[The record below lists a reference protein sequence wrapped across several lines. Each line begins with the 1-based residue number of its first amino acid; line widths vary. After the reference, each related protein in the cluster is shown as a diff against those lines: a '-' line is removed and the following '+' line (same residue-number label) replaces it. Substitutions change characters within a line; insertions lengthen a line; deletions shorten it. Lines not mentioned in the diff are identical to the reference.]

1 MPGSATW
8 ISFHGHWELWK
19 SFAEGKWDLSTIF
32 QDTEFIIT
40 MILIAKGEGNT
51 NNKSIHHMSKVKGCH
66 SHDYV
71 ALFMTLY
78 QRVGGRDPPAS
89 LDEADCLL
97 VKVPCSRELWWLPGP
112 VLALSRSAIK
122 SRAPQSFIHKE
133 RNSANNLNEPGNS
146 LLHVTIRVR
155 TQPSWHPHCIPWD
168 PDQS

>member
-1 MPGSATW
+1 MLKGGEKLGIIREWPGVGKGETRKIKEAWMPGSATW

-32 QDTEFIIT
+32 QNTEFIIT

-97 VKVPCSRELWWLPGP
+97 VKCLVAENCGGFQDQCWPSADQPLKAGL
-112 VLALSRSAIK
+112 LSHSSTKKGI
-122 SRAPQSFIHKE
+122 
-133 RNSANNLNEPGNS
+133 
-146 LLHVTIRVR
+146 LLT
-155 TQPSWHPHCIPWD
+155 T
-168 PDQS
+168 